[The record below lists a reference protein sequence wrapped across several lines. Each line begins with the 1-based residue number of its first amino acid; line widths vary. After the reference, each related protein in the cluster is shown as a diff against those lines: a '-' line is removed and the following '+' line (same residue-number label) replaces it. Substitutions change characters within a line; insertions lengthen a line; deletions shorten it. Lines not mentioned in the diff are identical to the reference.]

1 MSKTLKRN
9 VVSTIAL
16 MAALGVSA
24 PAIAGNTDAAK
35 PKMQN
40 EATQTETMQKDPAM
54 NTGDEA
60 SKTDASEA
68 AQNETT
74 PVDEQN
80 TEMTETDKPVVERD
94 ETAEVQPGQKVAGQI
109 VLQDA
114 DTILV
119 STLIG
124 ASVENNQG
132 EVIGDINDILA
143 NRDGSVK
150 GVVIGVG
157 GFLGLGEKD
166 VAIEFNRIELVDDED
181 TVRLTLDVSEE
192 ELENAPAF
200 ETAEARGTQVYEDED
215 AGDPM
220 KKSPANQMKEM
231 EDGEE
236 PQHKEPVEQQ

>member
-24 PAIAGNTDAAK
+24 PAIADNSDAAK

-40 EATQTETMQKDPAM
+40 EATQSETMQKDPVTNPA
-54 NTGDEA
+54 DDA
-60 SKTDASEA
+60 SATDASDEA
-68 AQNETT
+68 MNKTA
-74 PVDEQN
+74 PADEQV
-80 TEMTETDKPVVERD
+80 TESSDPAVD
-94 ETAEVQPGQKVAGQI
+94 QDATAEAQPGQKVAGQI
-109 VLQDA
+109 VLQDE

-119 STLIG
+119 SSLIG
-124 ASVENNQG
+124 ATVENNQG
-132 EVIGDINDILA
+132 EEIGDINDILA
-143 NRDGSVK
+143 SRDGSVK

-166 VAIEFNRIELVDDED
+166 VAIEFDRIELVEEDE
-181 TVRLTLDVSEE
+181 TVRLTLDVTAE

-200 ETAEARGTQVYEDED
+200 ETAEARGTEVYESEE

-220 KKSPANQMKEM
+220 KKAPADQMKEM
-231 EDGEE
+231 EADEE
-236 PQHKEPVEQQ
+236 MQKQQPAEQQ